1 VAPLGYTSLMAV
13 MSYQVCERQL
23 WLLRTNVVGQG
34 TRILL
39 KKINILSNL

>member
-23 WLLRTNVVGQG
+23 WLLRTNVVAQG
-34 TRILL
+34 KRILF
-39 KKINILSNL
+39 KKNNIISNL